1 MKSAHY
7 CSDKTY
13 LSDILL
19 GFPLLEPKSFYLERM
34 FVIDPKIIGLNAWK
48 SSRVGIS
55 YYSLNLMHQ
64 KIFFKGAQVGGR
76 TWDLF
81 FILVYFLSQAAP

>member
-13 LSDILL
+13 LSDFLL

-34 FVIDPKIIGLNAWK
+34 FVIDPKIIGLN
-48 SSRVGIS
+48 
-55 YYSLNLMHQ
+55 
-64 KIFFKGAQVGGR
+64 
-76 TWDLF
+76 
-81 FILVYFLSQAAP
+81 P